1 MSNFDATI
9 HIRFMIQS
17 NYKILVVDDEE
28 DIVEFV
34 TYNLKK
40 EGFNVSSARNGITAV
55 KIAKEFQPHL
65 ILLDIMMPEM
75 DGIETCEHIRALP
88 GLTDTII
95 AFLTARAE
103 DFSQIAGFSAGADDY
118 ITKPIRPKV
127 LISRIMALLKRS
139 GKPDFQKQHK
149 SSEKLSHGNLTID
162 KERHLIVVDG
172 LEIDVPKKE
181 FSLLTL
187 LTSKPSRLFTRE
199 EIFQHLWGS
208 EIVVSDRTIDVYIR
222 KLREKIGD
230 NRIKTVKGIGY
241 KFEP

>member
-1 MSNFDATI
+1 
-9 HIRFMIQS
+9 MIQS

-34 TYNLKK
+34 SYNLKK
-40 EGFNVSSARNGITAV
+40 EGFNVSSARNGVAAV
-55 KIAKEFQPHL
+55 QLAKEFHPHL

-75 DGIETCEHIRALP
+75 DGIETCEQIRAIPALS
-88 GLTDTII
+88 DTLI

-139 GKPDFQKQHK
+139 GNIDTSKPVK
-149 SSEKLSHGNLTID
+149 SNGKLSHGNLTID
-162 KERHLIVVDG
+162 KERHLIIIDQTEV
-172 LEIDVPKKE
+172 DVPKKE
-181 FSLLTL
+181 FNLLLL

-208 EIVVSDRTIDVYIR
+208 EVVVSDRTIDVYIR

-230 NRIKTVKGIGY
+230 NKIKTVKGIGY

>member
-1 MSNFDATI
+1 MVPN
-9 HIRFMIQS
+9 

-34 TYNLKK
+34 SYNLKK
-40 EGFNVSSARNGITAV
+40 EGFNVSTARNGITAV
-55 KIAKEFQPHL
+55 QIAKEFHPHL

-75 DGIETCEHIRALP
+75 DGIEACEQIRSIPDLSNT
-88 GLTDTII
+88 LI

-118 ITKPIRPKV
+118 ITKPIKPKV
-127 LISRIMALLKRS
+127 LISRIIALLKRS
-139 GKPDFQKQHK
+139 IGHETSK
-149 SSEKLSHGNLTID
+149 SNKLNEKVAYGNLVID
-162 KERHLIVVDG
+162 KERHLITVNHK
-172 LEIDVPKKE
+172 EIDVPKKE
-181 FSLLTL
+181 FSLLL
-187 LTSKPSRLFTRE
+187 LLSSKPTRLFKRE
-199 EIFQHLWGS
+199 EIFQHLWGT
-208 EIVVSDRTIDVYIR
+208 EVFVSDRTIDVYIR

>member
-1 MSNFDATI
+1 MIKSNF
-9 HIRFMIQS
+9 
-17 NYKILVVDDEE
+17 KILVVDDEE

-34 TYNLKK
+34 SYNLKK
-40 EGFNVSSARNGITAV
+40 EGFNVSSARNGIAAV
-55 KIAKEFQPHL
+55 QIAREFHPHL

-75 DGIETCEHIRALP
+75 DGIETCEQIRAIPALS
-88 GLTDTII
+88 DTII

-127 LISRIMALLKRS
+127 LISRIMALLKRTGS
-139 GKPDFQKQHK
+139 FEIIKQVKSNGKFF
-149 SSEKLSHGNLTID
+149 HGSLVVD

-172 LEIDVPKKE
+172 KEIDVPKKE
-181 FSLLTL
+181 FNLLLL

-241 KFEP
+241 KFEPDTVQ